1 MKNRK
6 TIIVLLILNIIMA
19 VIISN
24 LLINKGIKVE
34 KQVIK
39 EMTEGEYESKLTEL
53 NASHENYALQVQ
65 ENKKK
70 IATAISNQ
78 KVETSEDASINEMV
92 TNIGRILQN
101 STSDATATAED
112 IVNGKTAYVNGEK
125 ITGTISNKGTLKKV
139 LLGSSTGNY
148 SLSSY
153 EGYENFTLD
162 NFAIEIVNA
171 SGSIWYS
178 GRADMGSVTSGTL
191 TFSKSYNSSTGVLS
205 VSSSGNTTLYVTE
218 HGKANSDA
226 TFGASIKV
234 YLYYIE

>member
-101 STSDATATAED
+101 STDEAGLHCCSF
-112 IVNGKTAYVNGEK
+112 GP
-125 ITGTISNKGTLKKV
+125 V
-139 LLGSSTGNY
+139 L
-148 SLSSY
+148 
-153 EGYENFTLD
+153 
-162 NFAIEIVNA
+162 
-171 SGSIWYS
+171 
-178 GRADMGSVTSGTL
+178 DML
-191 TFSKSYNSSTGVLS
+191 QW
-205 VSSSGNTTLYVTE
+205 E
-218 HGKANSDA
+218 R
-226 TFGASIKV
+226 
-234 YLYYIE
+234 